1 MKELIEQPVSKV
13 GKEMKLEKQNV
24 QAPQIDQEIWTY
36 QKVMETFKVPA
47 KLKKHIQKLFDNDST
62 LTTLNLP
69 CTSH

>member
-36 QKVMETFKVPA
+36 QKVMEIGNLQNSRKIEKTESKNF
-47 KLKKHIQKLFDNDST
+47 
-62 LTTLNLP
+62 LTMIPL
-69 CTSH
+69 